1 MLSHA
6 DDVNAYQNNVF
17 IDEHW
22 HARLADFGLAGW
34 ADATM
39 ATSTSNHAGS
49 VRWMAPELHA
59 VEPSPF
65 CRTKRSDVYAFA
77 CISVEVS
84 YGPPLRTYASHQR
97 HFLFRF
103 TPVNA
108 HSMTF
113 IVTSRSP

>member
-1 MLSHA
+1 MLSRT
-6 DDVNAYQNNVF
+6 DDDNDYQNNVF

-22 HARLADFGLAGW
+22 QARLADFGLAGW

-49 VRWMAPELHA
+49 ARWMAPELHA

-65 CRTKRSDVYAFA
+65 CRTKLSDVYAFA

-84 YGPPLRTYASHQR
+84 YVPSLQTYANH
-97 HFLFRF
+97 
-103 TPVNA
+103 
-108 HSMTF
+108 
-113 IVTSRSP
+113 